1 MVALHPKPVE
11 HDNVTRSTSA
21 SNGLPKLVTSL
32 DASSS
37 ITDFINSALSSSLPS
52 SSQTTDLPTLDRSVS
67 DLLARLSILTQDTSS
82 QLERSIHDISRTVPR
97 LTYDLQYMRESAEG
111 VRRSLEGVESR
122 LKKQPDPVRASSS
135 LTARG
140 TSDEREETTRIL
152 DRLTRLDTLKHN
164 LSDARSVLREAESW
178 STLESE
184 TSNYLSSG
192 KYRQAA
198 HRLAE
203 ASESIHMFQRS
214 PKEYDLRKGLL
225 VSLQNQLEAEL
236 DGTLAEMAAV
246 GKSSVSKETK
256 RDPSALLDGDGSDEK
271 EKMDLPELL
280 EIFSLIEREG
290 EYRSI
295 YFNARRKT
303 VVDMWNKAKLVE
315 VEAGSSVSDTSTS
328 TARLFLVF
336 LPEFFSTFLS
346 TLRTESDS
354 MKSIFAD
361 PVVSLSTFFQSTL
374 EALEPSFSRRLA
386 QVAEYHG
393 KEGQSGSK
401 GELNV
406 LLGAWQS
413 TLKFG
418 KDVQD
423 ILDALFYET
432 SPQQGSTLT
441 TSPGHMAASPSN
453 GAPASTGR
461 RSRSGSIA
469 QNQLEKKAS
478 RRMSR
483 TFGAAALSGGSMIP
497 EIEPQ
502 LAASATTTFP
512 SVETVTGQWDAVLY
526 EPFLQYQTDYLV
538 LEKRTITALLRSE
551 IIFTEPASM
560 AGRAPGERL
569 LAKGSRV
576 IEIAEEALERCTA
589 FTLGFALADLL
600 EAVSFL
606 METFL
611 HDSKGLLELKGGVG
625 GVKSEG
631 GGGGSRNTEE
641 RDALDDLD
649 DLADIDLDLETAGSG
664 DDLATFKLGLGV
676 LRSCSKLKGR
686 VEAYSTTVDLAVGR
700 TSRSL
705 TALAQGTPIPTDGY
719 IAGVTKG
726 APTLLKQSS
735 LHQLALVRLMDGQP
749 SIEGLSPAI
758 KSIIEFA
765 KDAQAATQK
774 AIAAP
779 IQTMLSGYPS
789 LPSWSQPDKVV
800 RRGELHV
807 PTFSL
812 SPTDT
817 ISTVTEGLLD
827 LLRVFEGFAHDEGLG
842 FSLGTLPHV
851 NLELLQSMSQA
862 AQEEDTGRP
871 QHYRTISTVGAF
883 TGINGKLG
891 LSKSPG
897 SATIPLESTLPQEV
911 VLSTWVSSTTSS
923 LLDRFTSKI
932 LPEIK
937 RPLTNH
943 GATQLATD
951 LSYLGNAT
959 RAMDVESQHLECW
972 RESCEIKSP
981 SELKELMA
989 RETFVARSPE
999 SVDIARYIGWL
1010 RNWTLD

>member
-1 MVALHPKPVE
+1 MAVLNQNPLEPE
-11 HDNVTRSTSA
+11 SRGSTSD
-21 SNGLPKLVTSL
+21 LTKLVTSL
-32 DASSS
+32 DASTS
-37 ITDFINSALSSSLPS
+37 ISEFINTALSSSLPS
-52 SSQTTDLPTLDRSVS
+52 PNLNLDLSTVDRSVS
-67 DLLARLSILTQDTSS
+67 DLLARLSILTHDTSS

-122 LKKQPDPVRASSS
+122 LKRPGPA
-135 LTARG
+135 A
-140 TSDEREETTRIL
+140 TSVGGPSDDRREETTRIL

-164 LSDARSVLREAESW
+164 LTDARSVLREAESW
-178 STLESE
+178 STLETE

-198 HRLAE
+198 NRLAE

-236 DGTLAEMAAV
+236 DGTLAEMASV
-246 GKSSVSKETK
+246 GKDISSASIMETK
-256 RDPSALLDGDGSDEK
+256 RERDAADGEGSDEK

-280 EIFSLIEREG
+280 KIFSLIEREG

-303 VVDMWNKAKLVE
+303 VVDAWNEAKLVE
-315 VEAGSSVSDTSTS
+315 VEAESTLASDST
-328 TARLFLVF
+328 TAAQHFLDF
-336 LPEFFSTFLS
+336 LPNFFSTFLS
-346 TLRTESDS
+346 TLRTESSS
-354 MKSIFAD
+354 MRAIFSD
-361 PVVSLSTFFQSTL
+361 PVVSLSTFFQTTL
-374 EALEPSFSRRLA
+374 EALEPSLSRRLA
-386 QVAEYHG
+386 LVAEYHAKG
-393 KEGQSGSK
+393 ENPDSK
-401 GELNV
+401 GELGV
-406 LLGAWQS
+406 LLEAWQR
-413 TLKFG
+413 TIKFG

-423 ILDALFYET
+423 VLDALFYET
-432 SPQQGSTLT
+432 YPQQAHQGPTVLT
-441 TSPGHMAASPSN
+441 TSPGHMVTSPSSN
-453 GAPASTGR
+453 LATSLSTGR
-461 RSRSGSIA
+461 RSRSGSLA
-469 QNQLEKKAS
+469 QNQNQPEKKAS
-478 RRMSR
+478 RRLSR
-483 TFGAAALSGGSMIP
+483 TFGAAALSSGNMIP
-497 EIEPQ
+497 EIDPQ
-502 LAASATTTFP
+502 PASSVAPAFP
-512 SVETVTGQWDAVLY
+512 SVESVTGQWDTVLY
-526 EPFLQYQTDYLV
+526 EPFLQYQTDYLA
-538 LEKRTITALLRSE
+538 LEKRAMTALIRSE
-551 IIFTEPASM
+551 AIFTEPASM

-569 LAKGSRV
+569 LTKGSRV

-589 FTLGFALADLL
+589 FTLGFGLADLL
-600 EAVSFL
+600 EAVAFL

-625 GVKSEG
+625 AVKSEG
-631 GGGGSRNTEE
+631 GSRSRGTVGMES
-641 RDALDDLD
+641 LDDLD
-649 DLADIDLDLETAGSG
+649 DLADIDLDLEDAGS
-664 DDLATFKLGLGV
+664 DELTTFKLGLGV

-686 VEAYSTTVDLAVGR
+686 VEVYSQKVDLALGQ

-705 TALAQGTPIPTDGY
+705 NALAQGTPIPSEGH

-735 LHQLALVRLMDGQP
+735 LHQLALLRLMDGQP
-749 SIEGLSPAI
+749 SIEGLLPAVT
-758 KSIIEFA
+758 SIIEFT

-774 AIAAP
+774 AIVAP
-779 IQTMLSGYPS
+779 IQAMLAGYPS
-789 LPSWSQPDKVV
+789 LPSWSQPDKVA

-827 LLRVFEGFAHDEGLG
+827 LLRLFEGFAHDEGLG

-851 NLELLQSMSQA
+851 NSDLLQTMTQA
-862 AQEEDTGRP
+862 VQEDTSARP
-871 QHYRTISTVGAF
+871 QHHRTISTVGSFAAM
-883 TGINGKLG
+883 NEKLG

-897 SATIPLESTLPQEV
+897 PSTPLETTLPQEV
-911 VLSTWVSSTTSS
+911 ILSTWVSSTTSG
-923 LLDRFTSKI
+923 LLDQFTSKI

-972 RESCEIKSP
+972 RESCETKS
-981 SELKELMA
+981 SAELKELMA
-989 RETFVARSPE
+989 QETFVARSPE
-999 SVDIARYIGWL
+999 AVDIARYIGWL
-1010 RNWTLD
+1010 RNWTME